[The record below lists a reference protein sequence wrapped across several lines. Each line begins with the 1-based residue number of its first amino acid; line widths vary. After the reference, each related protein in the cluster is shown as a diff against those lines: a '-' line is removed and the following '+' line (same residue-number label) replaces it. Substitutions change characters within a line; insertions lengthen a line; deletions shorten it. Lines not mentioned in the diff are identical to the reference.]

1 MIPEKAIKKFSKPSH
16 REIAVGILVSY
27 GLFPQTNDGID
38 QAKKL
43 IAGASKWI
51 SPSNLPE
58 YYDGIDSDL
67 ITGRET
73 PGILAIRE
81 TLKNFYFGTPTT
93 TIDETPIEEIPVE
106 VEIIEV
112 EKLPDPVPQPD
123 PTPEPVKI
131 EIEVPVEKQANAPRR
146 IKLPRAKNRFVR
158 KKVKPLSQRM
168 AESFDKNLLDP
179 LIEEIKNPKPLPTS
193 KTKKG
198 GTKKQVSK
206 KIFPGKQFAG
216 KFSSSSG
223 SLGPR
228 VISKIGASFGLAAA
242 SRKAFKE
249 SGGDPRSLRRGYFL
263 SKALGAEF
271 GGDFRRRTRGTFS
284 RDPDATQDPGMSKE
298 ERFAQVVKRDLV
310 NRPQMMKQGEILDVD
325 SYTNKTALQSI
336 TDLAKKTADK
346 ILGLEPGFVRIEK
359 SQKETSKAFVKITQS
374 LSEVKNTFVKTAD
387 NFKEF
392 VDNKEEVIKIKTKI
406 REVLRKEQDEN
417 KRSATEAQG
426 ELFQDTAGTTDVEE
440 TDQGL
445 NEEEEQQQEDG
456 GGGFDL
462 PDFRRPRIRGRLRL
476 ARRRF
481 SRFGRGF
488 GRRLGGLG
496 RGLGRI
502 GSGIGRGLGA
512 AGKFVGGRVLG
523 PVLGDMLFP
532 EGAGVSEPQMGPDGK
547 FRTPDG
553 KLVPEPGASKPKSV
567 ASRVGN
573 LAESGK
579 GLIGKGKGAIGKV
592 AGKVGSKLGGGLA
605 KSIGKKIPGVGLVI
619 GGLAAADRFK
629 SGDILGGIG
638 EIGSGIASL
647 VPGVGTAISLGIDA
661 LLMGKDVAAEAS
673 KPETKLSGGGIVA
686 GEAGNEAVIPLTSS
700 IGKKVV
706 GGLENSGGG
715 SILSAIGPLLSATAG
730 IVRNPLYGSILGP
743 VVNPIIQPML
753 AQYKVPVYSGDFGSF
768 KISKLQAATTQAKG
782 KTKSIEQASKNP
794 LTSGMGWLGTMFSG
808 IGGMVSGAFGGIK
821 NFFGGLFGGGRQ
833 KRGKGSNVSGIPL
846 GDGETAT
853 GSTIM
858 NGLVKRGFTKEEAA
872 AIVGNLWAES
882 SFRTGAVN
890 PKSGAFG
897 LMQWAYGRKDTLMRR
912 AAESGKSATDLEF
925 QLDHIAWELRGG
937 DRYETSQFKKAMAY
951 GSDVPSKTRGF
962 ANEVERASDSELSSS
977 MAKRIGAAE
986 SVYKKGSS
994 SISGNNRR
1002 SSPSSSNNQDKKTE
1016 ETQKISAKSTG
1027 ASAAPKV
1034 AAAPMAKS
1042 DDSNLMAS
1050 AAQLPTKSLAP
1061 SVMQDPDPDNEG
1073 YGNNLAIVA
1082 PSAGKV
1088 SPQMPRQTGGG
1099 GFVVMDQDPGLT
1111 IGGIINARLYNA

>member
-1 MIPEKAIKKFSKPSH
+1 MIPQKAIKKFSKPSH

-27 GLFPQTNDGID
+27 GLFPQTNDGIA

-43 IAGASKWI
+43 IEGASNWI

-106 VEIIEV
+106 VEIKEV

-123 PTPEPVKI
+123 PTPEPIKI

-158 KKVKPLSQRM
+158 KRVKPLSQRM

-179 LIEEIKNPKPLPTS
+179 LIEEIKNPKPLPES
-193 KTKKG
+193 EKKG
-198 GTKKQVSK
+198 KKSGTKKQVSK
-206 KIFPGKQFAG
+206 KIFSGKQSAA
-216 KFSSSSG
+216 KFSSGGGDLIDRSF
-223 SLGPR
+223 
-228 VISKIGASFGLAAA
+228 SKIRASFGLAAA

-263 SKALGAEF
+263 FKALGAEF

-284 RDPDATQDPGMSKE
+284 RNPDATQDPGMSKE
-298 ERFAQVVKRDLV
+298 ERFAEVVKRDLA
-310 NRPQMMKQGEILDVD
+310 NRPQMMKQGEIFDVD
-325 SYTNKTALQSI
+325 KYTDKTALQSI

-359 SQKETSKAFVKITQS
+359 SQTETSKAFVKITQN
-374 LSEVKNTFVKTAD
+374 LTEVKNTFVKTAD

-406 REVLRKEQDEN
+406 REVLRKEQEEN
-417 KRSATEAQG
+417 KRSAAEQQL
-426 ELFQDTAGTTDVEE
+426 EMLNDVAGTTDVEE
-440 TDQGL
+440 TDQGFDT
-445 NEEEEQQQEDG
+445 EDGQDNGEDGG

-476 ARRRF
+476 LRRRF
-481 SRFGRGF
+481 GRFGRGIS
-488 GRRLGGLG
+488 RRLGGLG

-502 GSGIGRGLGA
+502 GRGISGFGRGLG
-512 AGKFVGGRVLG
+512 GVGRFIGGRVIG
-523 PVLGDMLFP
+523 PVIGDMLFP

-553 KLVPEPGASKPKSV
+553 KLVPEPGAPKPKSV

-592 AGKVGSKLGGGLA
+592 ASKIGSKVGGGLL

-619 GGLAAADRFK
+619 GGLAAADRF
-629 SGDILGGIG
+629 SNGDIIGGIG
-638 EIGSGIASL
+638 ELGSGIASL

-673 KPETKLSGGGIVA
+673 KPEAPTKLSSGGIVA
-686 GEAGNEAVIPLTSS
+686 GEAGHEAVIPLTTS

-706 GGLENSGGG
+706 SGIKDDMASGGMGAIG
-715 SILSAIGPLLSATAG
+715 SVAPMLSAMAG

-743 VVNPIIQPML
+743 VVNPILKPLISE
-753 AQYKVPVYSGDFGSF
+753 YKIPVFSGELGMV
-768 KISKLQAATTQAKG
+768 KTSKLQSASTQAKG
-782 KTKSIEQASKNP
+782 KSDSMEKSGDKEDGGGFFGNLFK
-794 LTSGMGWLGTMFSG
+794 G
-808 IGGMVSGAFGGIK
+808 IGGVFKGISG
-821 NFFGGLFGGGRQ
+821 FFGRLFGGDRNKKNRGRNV
-833 KRGKGSNVSGIPL
+833 RGVPL
-846 GDGETAT
+846 GAGETAT

-882 SFRTGAVN
+882 SFRTGALN
-890 PKSGAFG
+890 SKSGAFG
-897 LMQWAYGRKDTLMRR
+897 LMQWAYGRKDTLLRR
-912 AAESGKSATDLEF
+912 ASESGKDPTDLEF

-937 DRYETSQFKKAMAY
+937 SKYETSQFQKAMAY
-951 GSDVPSKTRGF
+951 GSDVASKTRGF
-962 ANEVERASDSELSSS
+962 AYEVERASDAELSSS
-977 MAKRIGAAE
+977 MPKRIGAAE
-986 SVYKKGSS
+986 SVYKTRASGGTPAITPAPGELPEAGGSS
-994 SISGNNRR
+994 RPRPASGMNGGRGSRASKPTPVQPVASRPSTPISPVAMSPELRDGNSYNNVGD
-1002 SSPSSSNNQDKKTE
+1002 SSAVALAASNT
-1016 ETQKISAKSTG
+1016 TQTQYVFFGKSKNDGVT
-1027 ASAAPKV
+1027 
-1034 AAAPMAKS
+1034 
-1042 DDSNLMAS
+1042 
-1050 AAQLPTKSLAP
+1050 
-1061 SVMQDPDPDNEG
+1061 
-1073 YGNNLAIVA
+1073 
-1082 PSAGKV
+1082 
-1088 SPQMPRQTGGG
+1088 PREIQR
-1099 GFVVMDQDPGLT
+1099 L
-1111 IGGIINARLYNA
+1111 ILNA